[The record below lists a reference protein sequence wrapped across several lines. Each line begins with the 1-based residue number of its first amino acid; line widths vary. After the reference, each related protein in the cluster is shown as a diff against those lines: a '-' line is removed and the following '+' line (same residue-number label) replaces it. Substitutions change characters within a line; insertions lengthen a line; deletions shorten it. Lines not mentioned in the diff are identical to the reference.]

1 MIAPID
7 AQCSAAQACAHAQP
21 SGGLAGVFEQHRAEL
36 WRFLKARST
45 NPADADDL
53 LQDLWIR
60 VNSLADRAPPGPIG
74 NPRAYLFRM
83 ANNLMLDSLRSRQRS
98 MARDH
103 GWLDAQGRADA
114 APHQLADPAANA
126 EDAVAEAE
134 EVSLITAAIAAL
146 PPGAGR
152 ALRLHRIEGL
162 KHEEVARIM
171 GISRSGVEKHLAV
184 AMKHLR
190 AALLGSGLLAHGAQ
204 SYPAP
209 SRESANQA

>member
-1 MIAPID
+1 M
-7 AQCSAAQACAHAQP
+7 P
-21 SGGLAGVFEQHRAEL
+21 SSSFC
-36 WRFLKARST
+36 
-45 NPADADDL
+45 
-53 LQDLWIR
+53 
-60 VNSLADRAPPGPIG
+60 
-74 NPRAYLFRM
+74 
-83 ANNLMLDSLRSRQRS
+83 
-98 MARDH
+98 
-103 GWLDAQGRADA
+103 
-114 APHQLADPAANA
+114 PAAAAKVWTISGYVESTLLANIKF
-126 EDAVAEAE
+126 VAL
-134 EVSLITAAIAAL
+134 VSIRRPVARLSLMSRENLGGMTTAAIAAL

-162 KHEEVARIM
+162 KHEEVARIL